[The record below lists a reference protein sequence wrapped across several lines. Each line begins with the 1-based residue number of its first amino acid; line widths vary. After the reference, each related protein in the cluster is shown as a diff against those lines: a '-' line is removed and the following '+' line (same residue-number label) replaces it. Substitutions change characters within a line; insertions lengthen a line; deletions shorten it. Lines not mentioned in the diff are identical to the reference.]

1 MEETVTVKNRKVVR
15 NVNYDAIIQ
24 RAREIATQRMK
35 SGEPVGPDDT
45 VCVLSSASGRLFTGL
60 NHFEMQNGAVHNVHA
75 EIEAIRNMQVMGE
88 SVIETLLLISITNGM
103 PLLPCFDCMEQIL
116 ELHTDNIHCEI
127 MMHDRAVLLSEFSEQ
142 IKAQQKLR
150 VSVQHHSVQRVTSV
164 SAPLPAEASN
174 EANLLKDRVN
184 SLLSVVAD
192 DEDEPEQE
200 EATGKKKRFGFFRK
214 KT

>member
-88 SVIETLLLISITNGM
+88 SVIETLLPTIR
-103 PLLPCFDCMEQIL
+103 FRQQAQIQMGEVIVGRPGAL
-116 ELHTDNIHCEI
+116 
-127 MMHDRAVLLSEFSEQ
+127 RANDGRGS
-142 IKAQQKLR
+142 AANDDALR
-150 VSVQHHSVQRVTSV
+150 ANDDALRANDDSGCTGNDGR
-164 SAPLPAEASN
+164 APRE
-174 EANLLKDRVN
+174 
-184 SLLSVVAD
+184 
-192 DEDEPEQE
+192 
-200 EATGKKKRFGFFRK
+200 
-214 KT
+214 